1 MRPPGRIAPGRRA
14 IGGMAGRADWDYS
27 DGMTDSD
34 ALHHSLL
41 TVDTH
46 IDIPWPDQG
55 DIGQDTDTRHVD
67 LPKLRRGGISAA
79 CLVAYVGQGPTDDVR
94 HAAVGR
100 QALEML
106 DAIGRAADT
115 GMARICPL
123 ADQIEAARRDGV
135 TAIVPAVENGYA
147 MGEDLS
153 LLAQFRARGARY
165 MTLTHNGH
173 NALADS
179 ARPSA
184 ALGDSAARHDGL
196 SGLGR
201 EAIAEMNRL
210 GLMVDVS
217 HTARSTMMQ
226 ALRLSRSPVLATH
239 SCVRALCDH
248 PRNLDDEQL
257 DALRDCDGVIHI
269 TAVDAFL
276 RPRDIRQQRPVTVAD
291 YVDHVDYVARRI
303 GVRHVGISSDF
314 DGGGSIEGWRNAAQ
328 SPALTAELVRRG
340 YDPAQIAAIWGGNFL
355 RVLRRAE
362 AVAGQPA

>member
-1 MRPPGRIAPGRRA
+1 
-14 IGGMAGRADWDYS
+14 
-27 DGMTDSD
+27 MTDIP
-34 ALHHSLL
+34 HHDLL

-46 IDIPWPDQG
+46 IDIPWPDRG
-55 DIGQDTDTRHVD
+55 DFTQDTSYRHVD
-67 LPKLRRGGISAA
+67 LPKLRRGGIAAA
-79 CLVAYVGQGPTDDVR
+79 CLVAYVGQGSTDADA
-94 HAAVGR
+94 HAAISR
-100 QALEML
+100 QALAML
-106 DAIGRAADT
+106 DAINQGVA
-115 GMARICPL
+115 GGPARICPL
-123 ADQIEAARRDGV
+123 AVEIEAAFQEGI

-153 LLAQFRARGARY
+153 VLAQFRARGARY

-179 ARPSA
+179 ARPMAS
-184 ALGDSAARHDGL
+184 LNDPESRHGGL

-210 GLMVDVS
+210 GLMVDIS

-226 ALRLSRSPVLATH
+226 AVRLSRSPVLATH
-239 SCVRALCDH
+239 SNVRALCDH

-276 RPRDIRQQRPVTVAD
+276 RPREVRAQRKVSVAD
-291 YVDHVDYVARRI
+291 YVDHIDYVVHRI

-314 DGGGSIEGWRNAAQ
+314 DGGGTIEGWRDAAQ
-328 SPALTAELVRRG
+328 APALTAELQRRG
-340 YDPAQIAAIWGGNFL
+340 YDRDQIAAIWGGNFL
-355 RVLRRAE
+355 RVLRAAE
-362 AVAGQPA
+362 TVATA

>member
-1 MRPPGRIAPGRRA
+1 
-14 IGGMAGRADWDYS
+14 
-27 DGMTDSD
+27 MTDRP
-34 ALHHSLL
+34 HSALL

-46 IDIPWPDQG
+46 IDIPWPDRG
-55 DIGQDTDTRHVD
+55 DFTQDTDYRHVD
-67 LPKLRRGGISAA
+67 LPKLRRGGIAAA
-79 CLVAYVGQGPTDDVR
+79 CLVAYVGQGATDPAT
-94 HAAVGR
+94 HAAISR
-100 QALEML
+100 QALAML
-106 DAIGRAADT
+106 DAINRGVE
-115 GMARICPL
+115 GGPARICPL
-123 ADQIEAARRDGV
+123 AADIEAAFHEDI

-179 ARPSA
+179 ARPMA
-184 ALGDSAARHDGL
+184 ALNDPEIRHGGL

-210 GLMVDVS
+210 GLMVDIS

-226 ALRLSRSPVLATH
+226 AVRLSRSPVLATH

-257 DALRDCDGVIHI
+257 DALRDCDGVVHI

-276 RPRDIRQQRPVTVAD
+276 RPREVRAQRPVSVAD
-291 YVDHVDYVARRI
+291 YVDHIDYVAARI

-314 DGGGSIEGWRNAAQ
+314 DGGGTIEGWRDAAQ
-328 SPALTAELVRRG
+328 SRSLTAELHRRG
-340 YDPAQIAAIWGGNFL
+340 YDHDQIAAIWGGNFL
-355 RVLRRAE
+355 RVLRAAE
-362 AVAGQPA
+362 AIATA

>member
-1 MRPPGRIAPGRRA
+1 
-14 IGGMAGRADWDYS
+14 
-27 DGMTDSD
+27 MTDLPH
-34 ALHHSLL
+34 APLL

-46 IDIPWPDQG
+46 IDIPWPDRG
-55 DIGQDTDTRHVD
+55 DFTQDTDYRHVD
-67 LPKLRRGGISAA
+67 LPKLRRGGIAAA
-79 CLVAYVGQGPTDDVR
+79 CLVAYVGQGATDPTA
-94 HAAVGR
+94 HAAISR
-100 QALEML
+100 QALAML
-106 DAIGRAADT
+106 DAINQGVE
-115 GMARICPL
+115 GGPARICPL
-123 ADQIEAARRDGV
+123 AAEIESAFREGI

-179 ARPSA
+179 ARPMAFLS
-184 ALGDSAARHDGL
+184 DPESRHGGL

-210 GLMVDVS
+210 GLMVDIS

-226 ALRLSRSPVLATH
+226 AVRLSRSPVLATH

-276 RPRDIRQQRPVTVAD
+276 RPREVRAQRPVSVAD
-291 YVDHVDYVARRI
+291 YVDHIDYVANRI

-314 DGGGSIEGWRNAAQ
+314 DGGGMIEGWRNAAQ
-328 SPALTAELVRRG
+328 SPALTAELQRRG
-340 YDPAQIAAIWGGNFL
+340 YDRDQIAQIWGGNFL
-355 RVLRRAE
+355 RVLRAAE
-362 AVAGQPA
+362 AVATA

>member
-1 MRPPGRIAPGRRA
+1 
-14 IGGMAGRADWDYS
+14 
-27 DGMTDSD
+27 MTDRP
-34 ALHHSLL
+34 HSALL

-46 IDIPWPDQG
+46 IDIPWPDRG
-55 DIGQDTDTRHVD
+55 DFTQDTDYRHVD
-67 LPKLRRGGISAA
+67 LTKLRRGGIAAA
-79 CLVAYVGQGPTDDVR
+79 CLVAYVGQGATDPTA
-94 HAAVGR
+94 HAAISR
-100 QALEML
+100 QALAML
-106 DAIGRAADT
+106 DAINRGVE
-115 GMARICPL
+115 GGPARICPL
-123 ADQIEAARRDGV
+123 AADIEAAFHEGI

-179 ARPSA
+179 ARPMP
-184 ALGDSAARHDGL
+184 ALNDPESRHGGL

-210 GLMVDVS
+210 GLMVDIS

-226 ALRLSRSPVLATH
+226 AVRLSRSPVLATH

-257 DALRDCDGVIHI
+257 DALRDCDGVVHI

-276 RPRDIRQQRPVTVAD
+276 RPREVRAQRPVSVAD
-291 YVDHVDYVARRI
+291 YVDHIDYVAARI

-314 DGGGSIEGWRNAAQ
+314 DGGGTIEGWRDAAQ
-328 SPALTAELVRRG
+328 SQSLTAELHRRG
-340 YDPAQIAAIWGGNFL
+340 YDHDQIAAIWGGNFL
-355 RVLRRAE
+355 RLLRAAE
-362 AVAGQPA
+362 AIATA

>member
-1 MRPPGRIAPGRRA
+1 
-14 IGGMAGRADWDYS
+14 
-27 DGMTDSD
+27 MTESQ
-34 ALHHSLL
+34 ALHRSIL

-46 IDIPWPDQG
+46 IDIPWPDRG
-55 DIGQDTDTRHVD
+55 DIAQETSYRHVD
-67 LPKLRRGGISAA
+67 LPKLRRGGIAAA
-79 CLVAYVGQGPTDDVR
+79 CLVAYVGQGPTDADT
-94 HAAVGR
+94 HAAIGQ
-100 QALEML
+100 QALDML
-106 DAIGRAADT
+106 DAIGRSGAT
-115 GMARICPL
+115 GEARICPL
-123 ADQIEAARRDGV
+123 ADEIEAAFRDGV

-153 LLAQFRARGARY
+153 LLARFRAKGARY

-184 ALGDSAARHDGL
+184 ALGDVESRHGGL

-210 GLMVDVS
+210 GLMVDIS

-226 ALRLSRSPVLATH
+226 AVRLSRSPVLATH

-257 DALRDCDGVIHI
+257 DALRDCGGVVHI

-276 RPRDIRQQRPVTVAD
+276 RPREARRKRPVNVAD
-291 YVDHVDYVARRI
+291 YVDHIDYVVDRI
-303 GVRHVGISSDF
+303 GVGHVGISSDF
-314 DGGGSIEGWRNAAQ
+314 DGGGTIEGWRNAAQ
-328 SPALTAELVRRG
+328 SPALTAELLRRG
-340 YDPAQIAAIWGGNFL
+340 YDAAQIAAIWGGNFL
-355 RVLRRAE
+355 RVLRAAE
-362 AVAGQPA
+362 DVAAS

>member
-1 MRPPGRIAPGRRA
+1 
-14 IGGMAGRADWDYS
+14 
-27 DGMTDSD
+27 MTDLES
-34 ALHHSLL
+34 LHRSIL

-46 IDIPWPDQG
+46 IDIPWPDRG
-55 DIGQDTDTRHVD
+55 DFAQDTSYRHVD
-67 LPKLRRGGISAA
+67 LPKLRRGGVAAA
-79 CLVAYVGQGPTDDVR
+79 CLVAYVGQGPTDAPS
-94 HAAVGR
+94 HAAIGR

-106 DAIGRAADT
+106 EAIGRAGQAA
-115 GMARICPL
+115 GARLCPL
-123 ADQIEAARRDGV
+123 ADEIEAAFRAGA

-179 ARPSA
+179 ARPMA
-184 ALGDSAARHDGL
+184 ALGDGETRHGGL

-217 HTARSTMMQ
+217 HAARSTMMQ
-226 ALRLSRSPVLATH
+226 AVRLSRSPVLATH
-239 SCVRALCDH
+239 SCARALCDH

-257 DALRDCDGVIHI
+257 DALRDCDGVVHV

-276 RPRDIRQQRPVTVAD
+276 RPRAVRQARVVGVAD
-291 YVDHVDYVARRI
+291 FVDHIDHIVRRI

-314 DGGGSIEGWRNAAQ
+314 DGGGMIAGWRDAAE
-328 SPALTAELVRRG
+328 SPALTAELLRRG
-340 YDPAQIAAIWGGNFL
+340 YDAAQIAAIWGGNFL
-355 RVLRRAE
+355 RVLRAAE
-362 AVAGQPA
+362 AVAQIGTGAGTGHEAGTEHGPGTVAGTGA

>member
-1 MRPPGRIAPGRRA
+1 
-14 IGGMAGRADWDYS
+14 
-27 DGMTDSD
+27 MTDRPYST
-34 ALHHSLL
+34 LL

-46 IDIPWPDQG
+46 IDIPWPDRG
-55 DIGQDTDTRHVD
+55 DFTQDTDYRHVD
-67 LPKLRRGGISAA
+67 LPKLRRGGIAAA
-79 CLVAYVGQGPTDDVR
+79 CLVAYVGQGAIDPTA
-94 HAAVGR
+94 HAAISR
-100 QALEML
+100 QALAML
-106 DAIGRAADT
+106 DAINRGVE
-115 GMARICPL
+115 GGPARICPL
-123 ADQIEAARRDGV
+123 AADIEAAFHEGI

-179 ARPSA
+179 ARPMP
-184 ALGDSAARHDGL
+184 ALNDPEIRHGGL

-210 GLMVDVS
+210 GLMVDIS

-226 ALRLSRSPVLATH
+226 AVRLSRSPVLATH

-257 DALRDCDGVIHI
+257 DALRDCDGVVHI

-276 RPRDIRQQRPVTVAD
+276 RPREIRAQRPVSVAD
-291 YVDHVDYVARRI
+291 YVDHIDYVAARI

-314 DGGGSIEGWRNAAQ
+314 DGGGTIEGWRDAAQ
-328 SPALTAELVRRG
+328 SQALTAELRRRG
-340 YDPAQIAAIWGGNFL
+340 YDHDQIAAIWGGNFL
-355 RVLRRAE
+355 RLLRAAE
-362 AVAGQPA
+362 TVAAG

>member
-1 MRPPGRIAPGRRA
+1 
-14 IGGMAGRADWDYS
+14 
-27 DGMTDSD
+27 MTD
-34 ALHHSLL
+34 LPHLPLL

-46 IDIPWPDQG
+46 IDIPWPDRG
-55 DIGQDTDTRHVD
+55 DFTQDTDYRHVD
-67 LPKLRRGGISAA
+67 LPKLRRGGVAAA
-79 CLVAYVGQGPTDDVR
+79 CLVAYVGQGATDPAA
-94 HAAVGR
+94 HAAISQ
-100 QALEML
+100 QALAML
-106 DAIGRAADT
+106 DAINRGVE
-115 GMARICPL
+115 GGPARICPL
-123 ADQIEAARRDGV
+123 AADIEAAFHEGI

-153 LLAQFRARGARY
+153 LLARFRARGARY

-179 ARPSA
+179 ARPMAS
-184 ALGDSAARHDGL
+184 LNDPESRHGGL

-210 GLMVDVS
+210 GLMVDIS
-217 HTARSTMMQ
+217 HTARSTMLQ
-226 ALRLSRSPVLATH
+226 AVRLSRNPVLATH

-276 RPRDIRQQRPVTVAD
+276 RPREIRAQRPVSVAD
-291 YVDHVDYVARRI
+291 YVDHIDYVANRI

-314 DGGGSIEGWRNAAQ
+314 DGGGMIEGWRDAAQ
-328 SPALTAELVRRG
+328 SPALTAELQRRG
-340 YDPAQIAAIWGGNFL
+340 YDADQIAQIWGGNFL
-355 RVLRRAE
+355 RVLRAAE
-362 AVAGQPA
+362 AVATA